1 MTALFFHHK
10 YFMGGILSLLLL
22 SILCQAAVGVIY
34 HRLIRETNRMS
45 TTKNKSLQ
53 QLKLKFSGCSRIND
67 GIANVPVFVDRFL
80 NQLHAGIFSLSFLKH
95 LSGQLMLLAV
105 LVAGIGACRSIIADE
120 SLPEIAPFYLICFAG
135 LYCYFSLASL
145 IDVPGKVKILQTNL
159 VDYLENHLSNQMEQT
174 LQDIERLE
182 KEQTHQA
189 SEAAAKESVPI
200 LSNSEAHELEALLKE
215 FLA

>member
-1 MTALFFHHK
+1 
-10 YFMGGILSLLLL
+10 MGGILSLLLL